1 MGDSGLVGET
11 DTFRPPTAA
20 PRELHFS
27 YWGALRFGPQ
37 PPTGTTMRTMA
48 GLYRSAAVL
57 ALLASAKAQTPSVST
72 RVEQTSTAKAG
83 YTTYRVMCQFDST
96 ASEVYALFGEAGAL
110 LDIPPAFQ
118 QAAPFGTDVGPVRQL
133 GV

>member
-1 MGDSGLVGET
+1 M
-11 DTFRPPTAA
+11 
-20 PRELHFS
+20 
-27 YWGALRFGPQ
+27 
-37 PPTGTTMRTMA
+37 
-48 GLYRSAAVL
+48 L

-83 YTTYRVMCQFDST
+83 YTTYQISVNFGAAVQD
-96 ASEVYALFGEAGAL
+96 VYALFGEAGAPL
-110 LDIPPAFQ
+110 NIPPAFQ